1 MLARWEA
8 PVIAAVEDLGSGYL
22 FGPNRTAASRNLVSN
37 FVSRCSRP
45 PVPLV
50 SHRLR
55 GTWIVHHLSVGTPLG
70 PFLAACGVT
79 SFTSLSRYL
88 KFLPEGDPA
97 EVRARLRGAVRE
109 GSLRP

>member
-1 MLARWEA
+1 MDLDYRQAFELA
-8 PVIAAVEDLGSGYL
+8 PI
-22 FGPNRTAASRNLVSN
+22 
-37 FVSRCSRP
+37 
-45 PVPLV
+45 
-50 SHRLR
+50 
-55 GTWIVHHLSVGTPLG
+55 G